1 MYFFKCTKKS
11 FPRMSI
17 EICFYNFRA
26 IFYHKIK
33 LDKDS
38 NVQMISSISSYHL
51 ALIDARQKN
60 CNKNK
65 CLGPQK
71 TISNFHTFQRITTLN
86 YYSVHYRFSFIFKWF
101 LSCHLHISSMLD
113 PALKCHS
120 NLDARIYAAC
130 AKSPA
135 SKNDDPSPTCSSLCV

>member
-1 MYFFKCTKKS
+1 
-11 FPRMSI
+11 MSI

-60 CNKNK
+60 FNKN
-65 CLGPQK
+65 
-71 TISNFHTFQRITTLN
+71 
-86 YYSVHYRFSFIFKWF
+86 
-101 LSCHLHISSMLD
+101 
-113 PALKCHS
+113 
-120 NLDARIYAAC
+120 
-130 AKSPA
+130 
-135 SKNDDPSPTCSSLCV
+135 